1 MGRLWRAGAIQPL
14 VALVRDG
21 DAEGKAN
28 AAGALRNLAGGG
40 ASFKAAIVAAG
51 GGGLVF
57 GLGAP
62 AMPAAVPTL
71 NHDAPTYPFGFG
83 GFAFAAPA
91 APSTGGISFAKPAA
105 SAAAPPAAP
114 AAARAYKWFFIRS
127 CVCCALFWRR
137 TRVR

>member
-1 MGRLWRAGAIQPL
+1 MNAVRVEYNKGAIAAAGAIEPL

-21 DAEGKAN
+21 DARGKAY
-28 AAGALRNLAGGG
+28 AANTLANLAGGG

-62 AMPAAVPTL
+62 AMLAAVPTL

-83 GFAFAAPA
+83 GFARC
-91 APSTGGISFAKPAA
+91 A
-105 SAAAPPAAP
+105 SCTVH
-114 AAARAYKWFFIRS
+114 RWHFIR
-127 CVCCALFWRR
+127 
-137 TRVR
+137 